1 MKRWLVIP
9 PYHSPLTPEISV
21 RTMILVIC
29 LMLLGTTSLEA
40 QRNCVKGK
48 PCGNSC
54 IAASKTCRIGTP
66 SSTPTTST
74 PQRTAARLRAD
85 SVAASE
91 RTRAALAAMKNSV
104 DSAKRQPILDPTQS
118 AFVGDAS
125 RKIFFR
131 RGCAAASRIAEDNSV
146 VFVSEDD
153 AKVAGYARSGA
164 AGC

>member
-29 LMLLGTTSLEA
+29 LTLLGTTSLEA

-74 PQRTAARLRAD
+74 PRRTAARLRAD

-91 RTRAALAAMKNSV
+91 RTRAALAAVKNSV
-104 DSAKRQPILDPTQS
+104 DSALVQEPDLTLSP
-118 AFVGDAS
+118 FVGDAS
-125 RKIFFR
+125 RKMFFKR
-131 RGCAAASRIAEDNSV
+131 SCAAASRVKEDDLV
-146 VFVSEDD
+146 VFMTTAAATS
-153 AKVAGYARSGA
+153 AGYARSGA
-164 AGC
+164 PGC

>member
-1 MKRWLVIP
+1 MRALILLL
-9 PYHSPLTPEISV
+9 SLT
-21 RTMILVIC
+21 
-29 LMLLGTTSLEA
+29 LLGSTRLEA

-74 PQRTAARLRAD
+74 PRKTAAQLRAD

-91 RTRAALAAMKNSV
+91 RTRAALAATKNSG
-104 DSAKRQPILDPTQS
+104 DSAKRQPVLDPTQS

-125 RKIFFR
+125 RKIFFL